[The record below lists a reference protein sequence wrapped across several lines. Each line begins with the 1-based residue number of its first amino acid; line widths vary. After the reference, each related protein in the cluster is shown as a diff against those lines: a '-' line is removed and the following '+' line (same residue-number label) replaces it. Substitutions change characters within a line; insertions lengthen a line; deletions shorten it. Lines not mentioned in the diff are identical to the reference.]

1 MKSNDLVGFAAILA
15 AGYFVGSQSE
25 AGTFWN
31 SFLNMFIALALLG
44 IGFYFA
50 VVLS

>member
-1 MKSNDLVGFAAILA
+1 MKATDIVGFAAILA
-15 AGYFVGSQSE
+15 GGYYAGSQSQ

-31 SFLNMFIALALLG
+31 STLNMAIVFALLA

>member
-15 AGYFVGSQSE
+15 AGYFAGSQSQ

-31 SFLNMFIALALLG
+31 NWVNMFIVAALLG

-50 VVLS
+50 VILS

>member
-15 AGYFVGSQSE
+15 AGYFAGSQSQ

-31 SFLNMFIALALLG
+31 NFLNMFIALALLA
-44 IGFYFA
+44 IGFYFS
-50 VVLS
+50 VILS